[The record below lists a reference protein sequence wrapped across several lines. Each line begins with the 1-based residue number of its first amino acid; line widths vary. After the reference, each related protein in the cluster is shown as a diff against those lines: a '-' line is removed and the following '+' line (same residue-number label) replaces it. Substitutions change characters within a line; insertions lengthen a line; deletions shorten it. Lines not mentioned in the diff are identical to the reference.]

1 MKNQVLIHVLGS
13 ILFILLIVGYWDVV
27 WLFQECTSKIVI
39 TYVRLSDFPRWC
51 GGGQKVRGGL

>member
-39 TYVRLSDFPRWC
+39 TYVRLSDFLTFFVGVAEGR
-51 GGGQKVRGGL
+51 K